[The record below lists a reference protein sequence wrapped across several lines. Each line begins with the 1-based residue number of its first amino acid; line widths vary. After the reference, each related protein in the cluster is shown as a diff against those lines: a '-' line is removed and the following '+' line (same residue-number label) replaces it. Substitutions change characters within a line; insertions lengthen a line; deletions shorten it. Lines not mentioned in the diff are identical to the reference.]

1 MESRVENVFCPLS
14 LGEENT
20 EEVGGQVSSHVDQA
34 DLTTI
39 IDNSFSDRSDL
50 EGYNESRIITTAE
63 RIRVNK
69 LIRQY
74 VKPNYRVREKA
85 ELFHR
90 RNMVGFTVLGVQV
103 RATDHWMEA
112 KDHKLPSMTSWV
124 ERAQEILKTLRKP
137 RKIFIASDNNEVIQ
151 KFVGV
156 FGKETAEDELS
167 SETFL
172 SRSAIL
178 QLLLMTAFTLIGW
191 EVWFYF
197 NEVPA
202 QRSTSKTDVMHNLEP
217 RVLSS
222 VRLLHRYH
230 QFLDVNSQKVER
242 NIDGVCQKLKVH
254 SQLEKADILQELCDK
269 FLNLPL
275 TTQTQELIKTDAHYS
290 LILLLLTLADSPTN
304 VDYEPPPSEHSSEE
318 EWFDWKSYLLDGEE
332 EEILG
337 LPVQHDQDWSD
348 EEERTDPVNEVG
360 SEMANAVIVIQDE
373 DLDLTSDSGISIVER
388 QLANDQEE
396 SQRSV
401 EHNVRDRE
409 GIISPGDGEDRS
421 RISDHIVSQYWENK
435 SNNFTH
441 TNTSEWNCS
450 IAESWDSYQSGRNPF
465 YHSGSN
471 KTLTE
476 TQIVRDTL
484 WMLAGAQ
491 NTFVYRHGQ
500 YGRIT
505 VQGHI
510 QVLHLTP
517 ESLSSLLSSFALAG
531 EESLSLQTF
540 ILSFVDPQSKPTQ
553 TLQAFVNALSGY
565 FKVNLFLKIFL
576 QTVEPC
582 LRFIDEWVTS
592 GHVHDPY
599 DEFFIERIQSIAIDN
614 ESFWSDGVV
623 LRCAD
628 QSLDTVVPC
637 FLQDFVDQI
646 FRAGKSVELIE
657 GLGKIGKLHS
667 FRTRGP
673 LHQEF
678 LDKLLSALSNNSKA
692 SKEVE
697 NSSGDETNL
706 LKTITDSNQIMSVI
720 EDTGDHVLKL
730 AFVETE
736 APVNQ
741 RYSMRESSTADKLDR
756 ICSGI
761 CKLLKPVELLFSE
774 CLTPLLED
782 WCTQGSCFVVQ
793 LLKTD
798 FCLLDHLAA
807 MRNFFLLEAGDA
819 MHQFYIEI
827 FDKAPWPVSIIIDSS
842 CQKLYNLVFLFLL
855 KLKQAKWSLDEL
867 RFADLRSDRQQMK
880 TDDADDENQTGD
892 DAQRTGEGLGSPPPD
907 QKLQHK
913 MSVFRFK
920 LMQFINWIHNHF
932 MTRILHSTVLEFQ
945 EALDQA
951 KDLDDLIKAHSSYVE
966 KLYDRC
972 LLSQKVGYL
981 REVILKVL
989 NLVLLFQT
997 YWDRGTELINEQK
1010 FKKIEEEFTKC
1021 NTFLV
1026 SCLGNIAKRG
1036 AFPHLES
1043 LAFALGSS

>member
-1 MESRVENVFCPLS
+1 MAPISLKDPNIQTLAEELVKELTRFKRSSRN
-14 LGEENT
+14 
-20 EEVGGQVSSHVDQA
+20 
-34 DLTTI
+34 
-39 IDNSFSDRSDL
+39 
-50 EGYNESRIITTAE
+50 
-63 RIRVNK
+63 
-69 LIRQY
+69 
-74 VKPNYRVREKA
+74 
-85 ELFHR
+85 
-90 RNMVGFTVLGVQV
+90 
-103 RATDHWMEA
+103 
-112 KDHKLPSMTSWV
+112 
-124 ERAQEILKTLRKP
+124 
-137 RKIFIASDNNEVIQ
+137 
-151 KFVGV
+151 
-156 FGKETAEDELS
+156 
-167 SETFL
+167 
-172 SRSAIL
+172 
-178 QLLLMTAFTLIGW
+178 FTLS
-191 EVWFYF
+191 VQF
-197 NEVPA
+197 
-202 QRSTSKTDVMHNLEP
+202 
-217 RVLSS
+217 VLSNF
-222 VRLLHRYH
+222 RYH

-254 SQLEKADILQELCDK
+254 SQLEKADILRELCDK

-348 EEERTDPVNEVG
+348 EE
-360 SEMANAVIVIQDE
+360 DE
-373 DLDLTSDSGISIVER
+373 DLDLTSDSGISVVER
-388 QLANDQEE
+388 QLAYDQEQ

-476 TQIVRDTL
+476 TQIVRETL

-531 EESLSLQTF
+531 EESLSLQRF

-565 FKVNLFLKIFL
+565 FKEFKSLLSSLEKDIIKQEVSISLFLLQNQLRTKLEEISSLYNVYRDAILNTGLNAAKKTCRLLTTLYRNIIEADGLGSAGKWKVNLFLKIFL

-592 GHVHDPY
+592 GHVHDPH

-692 SKEVE
+692 SREVE

-741 RYSMRESSTADKLDR
+741 RYSLRESSTADKLDR

-827 FDKAPWPVSIIIDSS
+827 FDKARHRVTWQDISFLNSLIQEALQPRFPDAVERLVVSFSMNGASNRRQLGASLQGLTLNYRAPWPVSIIIDSS

-892 DAQRTGEGLGSPPPD
+892 DAQRTGEGLGSSPPD

-920 LMQFINWIHNHF
+920 LMQFINCIHNHF

-951 KDLDDLIKAHSSYVE
+951 KDLDNLIKAHSSYVE